1 MVRTPGYE
9 PCTWYEQT
17 AALLERRI
25 LKPSINVV
33 TPNEVLTNMD
43 ERPTSKKQRTN
54 MFYPGLPILNNSVLS
69 IASSYETTG

>member
-9 PCTWYEQT
+9 PCTWYVQT

-33 TPNEVLTNMD
+33 TPHEVLTLD

-54 MFYPGLPILNNSVLS
+54 MFYPGFPILNNSVLS
-69 IASSYETTG
+69 IAPSYETTG

>member
-17 AALLERRI
+17 AALLERRT

-33 TPNEVLTNMD
+33 TPN
-43 ERPTSKKQRTN
+43 
-54 MFYPGLPILNNSVLS
+54 
-69 IASSYETTG
+69 